1 MRKPFS
7 VRSLKKS
14 GVTGKSIV
22 LLAWWLVAQFGG
34 AWNAMQAQT
43 LPPSTLH
50 GHVLHG
56 ATQQPLPDALI
67 LAWPCGLAYPA
78 NASGSFD
85 ASCPHG
91 LDSLTVHAQGCKAQT
106 VVVKGM
112 THIDVW
118 LQPLEVMVSEATVTV
133 VQAPEQEAQPLKLEA
148 WTTSLDKTP
157 GMQGLDL
164 GAAMVQPVMRGL
176 VGSRVTVMEDGV
188 PQQGARW
195 GTDHGI
201 LADPDLYVSANSALG
216 GGHVWMGPEAMG
228 GGIRLIGPGRLP
240 QDGNVTSTGSQ
251 FRSGDGRAKAHV
263 LQRWTKGKRH
273 GHAGVSIGAFGPQN
287 IPQTSFTYLGRIY
300 ELEEAHLPNTGGRFV
315 HASLGA
321 GFQSETAGNFSWTCR
336 ASDVVQGLFS
346 GIVGVPRQGDL
357 SPADARYEVD
367 IPQQHASR
375 LQGTATWAHRGSGAG
390 PFWEAKM
397 SGSWNQR
404 RELAPPHAHGWGP
417 EPTSTLSLSLV
428 ETTGFL
434 EVKRSAAHGNA
445 GVQLEGWTTE
455 TGGWEFLVP
464 RHHRL
469 RGSLLG
475 EATTGVHRIGWRWDV
490 VWAGQD
496 GHEEPAYNAEG
507 LVVGTDT
514 RAEVFSKFWM
524 GGVASWQRHWSP
536 SSGKWSGMSTLAVHS
551 RAPSSYELGANGIHH
566 GTFRFEQ
573 GNPDLRSEKTLELRV
588 QLESQRQNSNF
599 SWRLQSFFA
608 AHKDFI
614 VLSPSASFAP
624 ISHAG
629 LMHRFEQTDALRT
642 GMEGWCAQKLGAH
655 EVSFTASL
663 LGQWEWPTG
672 LGLPFTT
679 PAQSRVQWRW
689 ALRPKSH
696 VHVAARALASAQQ
709 TARNEPSTPGTVLF
723 GGGWSH
729 VASYG
734 TWSLDVHNVFNTE
747 WLDHTS
753 AYRALGLVAQGRWAQ
768 IRFNTTLKHFK
779 QNNTS
784 R

>member
-7 VRSLKKS
+7 VCSLKNF

-22 LLAWWLVAQFGG
+22 LLAWWLVAQVGG
-34 AWNAMQAQT
+34 AWNAMHAQT

-67 LAWPCGLAYPA
+67 MAWPCGLAYPA
-78 NASGSFD
+78 NASGAFD

-112 THIDVW
+112 AHIDVW

-201 LADPDLYVSANSALG
+201 LADPDLYASANSALG

-273 GHAGVSIGAFGPQN
+273 GHAGVSSGAFGPQN
-287 IPQTSFTYLGRIY
+287 IPQTSFTYLGRTY
-300 ELEEAHLPNTGGRFV
+300 ELEEPRLPNTGGRFV

-321 GFQSETAGNFSWTCR
+321 GFQSEAAGNFSWTCR
-336 ASDVVQGLFS
+336 ASDVVQGLFP

-375 LQGTATWAHRGSGAG
+375 LQGIATWAGRGSGAG
-390 PFWEAKM
+390 PFWEA
-397 SGSWNQR
+397 
-404 RELAPPHAHGWGP
+404 
-417 EPTSTLSLSLV
+417 
-428 ETTGFL
+428 
-434 EVKRSAAHGNA
+434 
-445 GVQLEGWTTE
+445 
-455 TGGWEFLVP
+455 
-464 RHHRL
+464 
-469 RGSLLG
+469 
-475 EATTGVHRIGWRWDV
+475 
-490 VWAGQD
+490 
-496 GHEEPAYNAEG
+496 
-507 LVVGTDT
+507 
-514 RAEVFSKFWM
+514 
-524 GGVASWQRHWSP
+524 
-536 SSGKWSGMSTLAVHS
+536 
-551 RAPSSYELGANGIHH
+551 
-566 GTFRFEQ
+566 
-573 GNPDLRSEKTLELRV
+573 
-588 QLESQRQNSNF
+588 
-599 SWRLQSFFA
+599 
-608 AHKDFI
+608 
-614 VLSPSASFAP
+614 
-624 ISHAG
+624 
-629 LMHRFEQTDALRT
+629 
-642 GMEGWCAQKLGAH
+642 
-655 EVSFTASL
+655 
-663 LGQWEWPTG
+663 
-672 LGLPFTT
+672 
-679 PAQSRVQWRW
+679 
-689 ALRPKSH
+689 
-696 VHVAARALASAQQ
+696 
-709 TARNEPSTPGTVLF
+709 
-723 GGGWSH
+723 
-729 VASYG
+729 
-734 TWSLDVHNVFNTE
+734 
-747 WLDHTS
+747 
-753 AYRALGLVAQGRWAQ
+753 
-768 IRFNTTLKHFK
+768 
-779 QNNTS
+779 
-784 R
+784 